1 MNSDGN
7 FKTGVVENV
16 WMNQRWRWV
25 LLLRQQRQWR
35 RWRWAVAGTR
45 RPASAARDRSGN
57 RRAGDPQLAAWDSR
71 RRRMSNEAG
80 QTMRIIINLSV
91 YFSSKATEEDTL
103 FVCFC
108 FVCFV
113 SELETNQA
121 NKLIIAWPGFISQH
135 ESDEM
140 IEAKKHRVR
149 GEGRRRR
156 RKWFQKKKT
165 QKKIII
171 IIIIIKPNQIK
182 HTQRKYRKI
191 IIIQES
197 MDTAGACRLQTQ
209 HLRDE
214 RRRERRKMSAS
225 MRDK

>member
-1 MNSDGN
+1 
-7 FKTGVVENV
+7 
-16 WMNQRWRWV
+16 
-25 LLLRQQRQWR
+25 
-35 RWRWAVAGTR
+35 
-45 RPASAARDRSGN
+45 
-57 RRAGDPQLAAWDSR
+57 
-71 RRRMSNEAG
+71 MSNEAG

-149 GEGRRRR
+149 GEEEEEEVIP
-156 RKWFQKKKT
+156 KKKKNSKENHNNNNNNKT
-165 QKKIII
+165 KSNKT
-171 IIIIIKPNQIK
+171 
-182 HTQRKYRKI
+182 HTEK
-191 IIIQES
+191 IQENNNNTRV
-197 MDTAGACRLQTQ
+197 DGHCGRV
-209 HLRDE
+209 
-214 RRRERRKMSAS
+214 
-225 MRDK
+225 